1 MNTDGNIDAI
11 DRHLAGCEEHDA
23 WQDLHD
29 QLDAARADAKE
40 AEAYA
45 EELEKAM
52 KKDWNDGQ
60 IHGWNGGDCPVHPET
75 VVEYWLRDGVPETI
89 KAEGLWWSHETT
101 GSDVIAFRV
110 VKEYVEP
117 KVIWVNEHED
127 GEVAVF
133 SSEAEA
139 KKWTC
144 SRLTRIAVKYVEC
157 KE

>member
-1 MNTDGNIDAI
+1 MTD
-11 DRHLAGCEEHDA
+11 
-23 WQDLHD
+23 
-29 QLDAARADAKE
+29 
-40 AEAYA
+40 Y
-45 EELEKAM
+45 
-52 KKDWNDGQ
+52 NDGT

-117 KVIWVNEHED
+117 KVIWVNEYED
-127 GEVAVF
+127 GYHTAHNTE
-133 SSEAEA
+133 EKA
-139 KKWTC
+139 KHSASGLP
-144 SRLTRIAVKYVEC
+144 SRIIRIAVKYREC